1 MSKADY
7 YSEANHGPHQI
18 FELGNYELESGITLP
33 NAQIAYKT
41 HGALN
46 EARDNVVL
54 FPHMWSGTPKAME
67 IFIGHD
73 RPLDP
78 RRYFII
84 LPGQFANGF
93 SSSPSNTR
101 PPFNDGAFPNVT
113 IGDDVRAQHRL
124 VTERFEIERLELVLG
139 WSMGAEQTYEWAV
152 RFPDMVKRALPFA
165 GTAKTTPHDY
175 IFVRSH
181 EDALKSDPAW
191 NNGFYKDQSD
201 VHEGLRRHAQIWSV
215 MGLCPDFYNKEA
227 WREVGFTSLMDFL
240 HRFWEAYFA
249 PMDPNNLIWM
259 GWKWRHGDVSRH
271 TGGDLA
277 AALGRIKAK
286 TYVVPFSRDM
296 FFPPADCEV
305 EQMLIPNSKFRVV
318 DSLWAHFAMFC
329 MTHSERDQID
339 ACIRDLLAEPVD

>member
-1 MSKADY
+1 MSDY
-7 YSEANHGPHQI
+7 YSEQNHGPHEY
-18 FELGNYELESGITLP
+18 FELGDFELDCGITLP
-33 NAQIAYKT
+33 NTRIGYKT
-41 HGALN
+41 HGTLN
-46 EARDNVVL
+46 ADKNNAIL

-67 IFIGHD
+67 IFIGED

-78 RRYFII
+78 SKYFII

-93 SSSPSNTR
+93 SSSPSNTP
-101 PPFNDGAFPNVT
+101 PPFNGGAFPNVT

-124 VTERFEIERLELVLG
+124 VTEQYGIERLELVLG

-191 NNGFYKDQSD
+191 NNGFYANQAD
-201 VHEGLRRHAQIWSV
+201 VHVGLRRHAQIWSV
-215 MGLCPDFYNKEA
+215 MGLCPEFYNSEA
-227 WREVGFTSLMDFL
+227 WRGAGFTSLEDFL
-240 HRFWEAYFA
+240 RRFWEAYFA

-259 GWKWRHGDVSRH
+259 GWKWRHGDVSLH

-296 FFPPADCEV
+296 FFPPADCEA
-305 EQMLIPNSKFRVV
+305 EQRLIPNSEFRVI

-329 MTHSERDQID
+329 ISDSDRTQID
-339 ACIRDLLAEPVD
+339 ACIADLLKDQVD

>member
-93 SSSPSNTR
+93 SSSPSNTL

-227 WREVGFTSLMDFL
+227 WREVGFTSLDGLPSPLLGSLFRTDGSEQSDLDGLEMATWRCQPS
-240 HRFWEAYFA
+240 HRRRPCGRTRSDQGEDLCRSVLA
-249 PMDPNNLIWM
+249 
-259 GWKWRHGDVSRH
+259 RHVLS
-271 TGGDLA
+271 TG
-277 AALGRIKAK
+277 
-286 TYVVPFSRDM
+286 
-296 FFPPADCEV
+296 
-305 EQMLIPNSKFRVV
+305 
-318 DSLWAHFAMFC
+318 
-329 MTHSERDQID
+329 
-339 ACIRDLLAEPVD
+339 